1 MQRYSE
7 KIEKEMLLYYDT
19 LNEPQKRQY
28 AYLESEKLGRGGQS
42 YICKLLKISRKT
54 LRKGRS
60 EVKNP
65 KLNLLPMGRQRRF
78 GGGRK
83 KKTCLP

>member
-60 EVKNP
+60 DRAINE
-65 KLNLLPMGRQRRF
+65 LNI
-78 GGGRK
+78 
-83 KKTCLP
+83 